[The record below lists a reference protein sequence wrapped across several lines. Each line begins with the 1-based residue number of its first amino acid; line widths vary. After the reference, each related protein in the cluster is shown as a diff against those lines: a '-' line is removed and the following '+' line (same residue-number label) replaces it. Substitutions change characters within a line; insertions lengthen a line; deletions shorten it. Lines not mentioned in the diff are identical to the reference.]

1 MARRAGRGEVDGT
14 RKNQV
19 TPKLRSFAKE
29 QRSIPTRAEDL
40 FWHQVRAGRF
50 HGYKFKRQ
58 VPIAPYI
65 VDFLCAEARLI
76 VELDGAPHD
85 KPEQRAHDERRD
97 AFLRGQGFRV
107 LRFSNDLML
116 GNGNLVLDT
125 VRQAI
130 EAELGPSPDLLRRP
144 PSPAEG
150 RGKGDHP

>member
-1 MARRAGRGEVDGT
+1 VNHN

-19 TPKLRSFAKE
+19 TSKLRSFAKE
-29 QRSIPTRAEDL
+29 QRSLPTRAEDL
-40 FWHQVRAGRF
+40 FWQQVRAGRF

-58 VPIAPYI
+58 VLIAPYI
-65 VDFLCAEARLI
+65 VDFLCAEARVI
-76 VELDGAPHD
+76 VELDGIPHD
-85 KPEQRAHDERRD
+85 NPEQRMHDERRD
-97 AFLRGQGFRV
+97 AFLRSQGFRV

-116 GNGNLVLDT
+116 GNGNLVLDS

-150 RGKGDHP
+150 RGKGDRP

>member
-1 MARRAGRGEVDGT
+1 VERT
-14 RKNQV
+14 RKNEV
-19 TPKLRSFAKE
+19 STKLRSFAKE

-40 FWHQVRAGRF
+40 FWPQVRAGRF

-65 VDFLCAEARLI
+65 VDFLCAEARVI
-76 VELDGAPHD
+76 VELDGLPHD
-85 KPEQRAHDERRD
+85 APEQQAHDERRD
-97 AFLRGQGFRV
+97 AFLKSQGFRI
-107 LRFSNDLML
+107 LRFSNDRML

-125 VRQAI
+125 LRQAI

-150 RGKGDHP
+150 RGEEGSP

>member
-1 MARRAGRGEVDGT
+1 VDKTRR
-14 RKNQV
+14 NPI

-29 QRSIPTRAEDL
+29 QRSAPTRAEDL
-40 FWHQVRAGRF
+40 FWQQVRAGRL

-58 VPIAPYI
+58 VPISPYI
-65 VDFLCAEARLI
+65 VDFLCAEARVI
-76 VELDGAPHD
+76 VELDGVPHD
-85 KPEQRAHDERRD
+85 RPEQRAHDEKRD
-97 AFLRGQGFRV
+97 AFLRSQGFRV

-116 GNGNLVLDT
+116 GNGNVILDS

-150 RGKGDHP
+150 RGKQGAL

>member
-1 MARRAGRGEVDGT
+1 MVIK
-14 RKNQV
+14 KNNV
-19 TPKLRSFAKE
+19 TPSLRSFANE

-40 FWHQVRAGRF
+40 FWQQVRAGRF

-58 VPIAPYI
+58 VPITPYI
-65 VDFLCAEARLI
+65 ADFLCAAARLI
-76 VELDGAPHD
+76 VEFDGVPHER
-85 KPEQRAHDERRD
+85 PEQQAHEMRRD
-97 AFLRGQGFRV
+97 AFLRAQGFRV

-116 GNGNLVLDT
+116 GNGNVVLDS

-150 RGKGDHP
+150 RGEEGTA

>member
-1 MARRAGRGEVDGT
+1 M
-14 RKNQV
+14 
-19 TPKLRSFAKE
+19 
-29 QRSIPTRAEDL
+29 PTRAEDL
-40 FWHQVRAGRF
+40 FWQQVRAGRF

-65 VDFLCAEARLI
+65 VDFLCAEARVI
-76 VELDGAPHD
+76 VELDGTPHER
-85 KPEQRAHDERRD
+85 PGQQAHDERRD
-97 AFLRGQGFRV
+97 AFLRAQGFRV

-150 RGKGDHP
+150 RGKEGAS

>member
-1 MARRAGRGEVDGT
+1 VDRT
-14 RKNQV
+14 RKNQII
-19 TPKLRSFAKE
+19 PKLRSFAKE

-40 FWHQVRAGRF
+40 FWKQVRAGRF

-58 VPIAPYI
+58 VPVAPYI
-65 VDFLCAEARLI
+65 VDFLCAEARVI

-85 KPEQRAHDERRD
+85 RAEQRANDERRD

-130 EAELGPSPDLLRRP
+130 EAELGPLPTCFAGHPLP
-144 PSPAEG
+144 Q
-150 RGKGDHP
+150 RGERKETTCDAC

>member
-1 MARRAGRGEVDGT
+1 MEKT

-19 TPKLRSFAKE
+19 SLKLRSFAKE

-40 FWHQVRAGRF
+40 LWQQVRAGRF

-58 VPIAPYI
+58 VPIASYI
-65 VDFLCAEARLI
+65 VDFLCPEARVI
-76 VELDGAPHD
+76 VELDGVSHD
-85 KPEQRAHDERRD
+85 RPERRAHDERRHV
-97 AFLRGQGFRV
+97 FLRSQGFRV

-130 EAELGPSPDLLRRP
+130 EAELGPSPGLLRRP
-144 PSPAEG
+144 PAPAKG
-150 RGKGDHP
+150 RGKEGTP

>member
-1 MARRAGRGEVDGT
+1 MDTTRR
-14 RKNQV
+14 NQV

-29 QRSIPTRAEDL
+29 QRTIPTRAEDL
-40 FWHQVRAGRF
+40 FWQQVRAGRF
-50 HGYKFKRQ
+50 HGYKFKHQ

-65 VDFLCAEARLI
+65 VDFLCAEAKVI

-97 AFLRGQGFRV
+97 AFLRSQGFRV

-116 GNGNLVLDT
+116 GNGNLVLDS

-130 EAELGPSPDLLRRP
+130 EAERSPSPDLLRRP

-150 RGKGDHP
+150 RGQEGAS

>member
-1 MARRAGRGEVDGT
+1 VDRT
-14 RKNQV
+14 RKNQI

-40 FWHQVRAGRF
+40 FWQQVRAGRF

-58 VPIAPYI
+58 VPVAPYI
-65 VDFLCAEARLI
+65 VDFLCAEARVI
-76 VELDGAPHD
+76 VELDGASHD
-85 KPEQRAHDERRD
+85 RAEQRANDERRD

-125 VRQAI
+125 VRQAT

-150 RGKGDHP
+150 RGKGDHL

>member
-1 MARRAGRGEVDGT
+1 MDEK
-14 RKNQV
+14 RKNRV
-19 TPKLRSFAKE
+19 STGLRSFAKE
-29 QRSIPTRAEDL
+29 QRSLPTRAEDL
-40 FWHQVRAGRF
+40 FWQQVRAGRF

-65 VDFLCAEARLI
+65 VDFLCAEARVI
-76 VELDGAPHD
+76 VELDGTPHD
-85 KPEQRAHDERRD
+85 TPERRAHDERRD
-97 AFLRGQGFRV
+97 AFLRSQGFQV

-116 GNGNLVLDT
+116 GNGNLVLDS

-150 RGKGDHP
+150 RGKQGVP

>member
-1 MARRAGRGEVDGT
+1 MDRT
-14 RKNQV
+14 RKNQI

-40 FWHQVRAGRF
+40 FWQQVWAGRF

-65 VDFLCAEARLI
+65 VDFLCAEARVI
-76 VELDGAPHD
+76 VELDGIPHAR
-85 KPEQRAHDERRD
+85 PEQRTHDERRD
-97 AFLRGQGFRV
+97 AFLRSQGFNV

-130 EAELGPSPDLLRRP
+130 EAELGPSPDLLRWP

-150 RGKGDHP
+150 RGKGDHL

>member
-1 MARRAGRGEVDGT
+1 
-14 RKNQV
+14 
-19 TPKLRSFAKE
+19 
-29 QRSIPTRAEDL
+29 
-40 FWHQVRAGRF
+40 VRAGRF

-58 VPIAPYI
+58 VPITPYI
-65 VDFLCAEARLI
+65 ADFLCAAARLI
-76 VELDGAPHD
+76 VEFDGAPHEQ
-85 KPEQRAHDERRD
+85 PEQQAHDMRRD

-116 GNGNLVLDT
+116 GNGNVVLDS

-150 RGKGDHP
+150 RGKSAARREGTA

>member
-1 MARRAGRGEVDGT
+1 MEKTRRN
-14 RKNQV
+14 KV
-19 TPKLRSFAKE
+19 TPKLRSYAKE
-29 QRSIPTRAEDL
+29 QRSVPTRAEDL
-40 FWHQVRAGRF
+40 FWQQVRAGRF

-65 VDFLCAEARLI
+65 VDFLCAEAKVI

-85 KPEQRAHDERRD
+85 KAEQRAHDERRD
-97 AFLRGQGFRV
+97 AYLRGQGFRV

-116 GNGNLVLDT
+116 GNGNLVLDS

-130 EAELGPSPDLLRRP
+130 EAELGPSPGLLRRP

>member
-1 MARRAGRGEVDGT
+1 M
-14 RKNQV
+14 
-19 TPKLRSFAKE
+19 
-29 QRSIPTRAEDL
+29 PTRAENL
-40 FWHQVRAGRF
+40 FWQQVRAGRF

-65 VDFLCAEARLI
+65 VDFLCAEARVI

-85 KPEQRAHDERRD
+85 NPEQQAHDERRD
-97 AFLRGQGFRV
+97 AFLRSQGFRV

-116 GNGNLVLDT
+116 GNGNLVLDS

-130 EAELGPSPDLLRRP
+130 EAELDPSPDLLRRP

-150 RGKGDHP
+150 RGKGDPS

>member
-1 MARRAGRGEVDGT
+1 VDRT
-14 RKNQV
+14 RKNQI
-19 TPKLRSFAKE
+19 TPTLRSFAKE

-40 FWHQVRAGRF
+40 FWQQVRAGRF

-116 GNGNLVLDT
+116 GSGNLVLDS

-150 RGKGDHP
+150 RGKGDRP

>member
-1 MARRAGRGEVDGT
+1 MA
-14 RKNQV
+14 
-19 TPKLRSFAKE
+19 
-29 QRSIPTRAEDL
+29 TRAEDL
-40 FWHQVRAGRF
+40 FWQQVRAGRF

-58 VPIAPYI
+58 VPIAPCI
-65 VDFLCAEARLI
+65 VDFLCAAAKVV

-85 KPEQRAHDERRD
+85 DPKQRAHDEARD
-97 AFLRGQGFRV
+97 AFLRRQGFRV
-107 LRFSNDLML
+107 LRFSNDIML
-116 GNGNLVLDT
+116 GNGNLVLDS

>member
-1 MARRAGRGEVDGT
+1 MALPTTEPNSERMT
-14 RKNQV
+14 R
-19 TPKLRSFAKE
+19 
-29 QRSIPTRAEDL
+29 
-40 FWHQVRAGRF
+40 
-50 HGYKFKRQ
+50 
-58 VPIAPYI
+58 
-65 VDFLCAEARLI
+65 
-76 VELDGAPHD
+76 
-85 KPEQRAHDERRD
+85 RRD

-150 RGKGDHP
+150 RGKGDHL